1 MIPSDRRGAR
11 SAAPYCHPQPSSNH
25 GTRDGEPVIA
35 EITRSADLPD
45 EPDIVAGGRGYP
57 ARIICPAG
65 ALPKGHSGCR
75 ADVDLPS
82 FAGRLPTFVLPDKL
96 FEPMGRLVLS
106 AGAVI

>member
-1 MIPSDRRGAR
+1 MPNGPPHAAVAAELGEVCHMNWSICG
-11 SAAPYCHPQPSSNH
+11 SAAPAIL
-25 GTRDGEPVIA
+25 TRHCG
-35 EITRSADLPD
+35 RR
-45 EPDIVAGGRGYP
+45 GRGYL

-65 ALPKGHSGCR
+65 ALSTGHSSCH

-82 FAGRLPTFVLPDKL
+82 FAGRLSAFVLPDKL